1 MQSSNPALA
10 VATREAGQFNFGGA
24 EAAAT
29 LNGTA
34 TKSIILVLLTMVI
47 GMFSMNY
54 TINSIINT
62 AAIPNGLMYGSL
74 IIAFII
80 ALVTCFKPNLS
91 PFTAPAYAVAEGGA
105 LGVLSG
111 IFEFQYPGIVSTAVI
126 STFVVVIAMLALWK
140 FRVIVPTAR
149 MRSIIV
155 GATTGVMVLYL
166 IDIVFALFGHNL
178 LPTSGP
184 LSILISLVVCTIA
197 AFNLVLDF
205 EGIQN
210 AVDQGLPKYFEYY
223 NAFSLL
229 VTICWLYIE
238 ILKLL
243 AKREE

>member
-24 EAAAT
+24 AAAAT
-29 LNGTA
+29 LSGTA
-34 TKSIILVLLTMVI
+34 TKSIILVLLTMVV
-47 GMFSMNY
+47 GMFAMNY
-54 TINSIINT
+54 TIDYVYTN
-62 AAIPNGLMYGSL
+62 AAIPSVLMYGSL
-74 IIAFII
+74 IVAVII
-80 ALVTCFKPNLS
+80 GLVTCFKPNIAT
-91 PFTAPAYAVAEGGA
+91 FTAPAYAVAEGGA

-126 STFVVVIAMLALWK
+126 STFVVVVAMLALWK
-140 FRVIVPTAR
+140 FKIIVPTAR
-149 MRSIIV
+149 FRSIIV
-155 GATTGVMVLYL
+155 GATAGVFFLYL
-166 IDIVFALFGHNL
+166 IEIIFSLFGHPI
-178 LPTSGP
+178 LPTHGP
-184 LSILISLVVCTIA
+184 LAIGISLIICTIA

-243 AKREE
+243 SKREN